1 MLTNRQIKILQTIV
15 EEFIKTNQP
24 VGSKRI
30 LELLDIKISSAT
42 IRNESVVLEHEGYLE
57 KQHTSSGRT
66 PSTKG
71 YRYYVDNI
79 MKLDSADY
87 TRLKTYLNQLLDLRK
102 YDIDKTINY
111 ASEIISE
118 LTKMTAV
125 VIKKQ
130 NTKDI
135 KLKKIELIVLSE
147 ILASVLFIFSDGDVQ
162 NKMFN
167 LKDISLSDLKIAIKL
182 FSDFLVDVK
191 LDQIQNYLS
200 DLKQQLALSIK
211 QYDYVLNTFINTI
224 LESKNEQKETHGM
237 RYMLENPEFND
248 TNKLKNAVKLV
259 EQLSPFDWFNIAY
272 ESNKNMNKIAIK
284 IGNEIDQINDDI
296 SMVATELKI
305 GNSSTVLTLV
315 GPKRVDYNQVNQLMN
330 LIIEI
335 INTKEN

>member
-296 SMVATELKI
+296 SMIATELKI

>member
-1 MLTNRQIKILQTIV
+1 MLTKRQVKILQTIV

-42 IRNESVVLEHEGYLE
+42 IRNESAILEHEGYLE

-87 TRLKTYLNQLLDLRK
+87 TRLKIYLNQLLDLRK

-111 ASEIISE
+111 AGEIISE

-125 VIKKQ
+125 IIKKQ
-130 NTKDI
+130 NIKNI
-135 KLKKIELIVLSE
+135 KLKKIELILLSE
-147 ILASVLFIFSDGDVQ
+147 FLASVLFIFSDGDVQ

-182 FSDFLVDVK
+182 FSDFLVNVK
-191 LDQIQNYLS
+191 LDEIDRYLN
-200 DLKQQLALSIK
+200 DLKHQLSLSIK

-296 SMVATELKI
+296 SMIATELKI

-335 INTKEN
+335 INAKEN

>member
-1 MLTNRQIKILQTIV
+1 MLTKRQVKILQTIV

-42 IRNESVVLEHEGYLE
+42 IRNESAILEHEGYLE

-87 TRLKTYLNQLLDLRK
+87 TRLKIYLNQLLDLRK

-111 ASEIISE
+111 AGEIISE

-125 VIKKQ
+125 IIKKQ
-130 NTKDI
+130 NIKNI
-135 KLKKIELIVLSE
+135 KLKKIELILLSE
-147 ILASVLFIFSDGDVQ
+147 FLVSVLFIFSDGDVQ

-191 LDQIQNYLS
+191 LDEIDRYLN
-200 DLKQQLALSIK
+200 DLKHQLSLSIK

-296 SMVATELKI
+296 SMIATELKI

-335 INTKEN
+335 INAKES

>member
-1 MLTNRQIKILQTIV
+1 MLTKRQVKILQTIV

-42 IRNESVVLEHEGYLE
+42 IRNESAILEHEGYLE

-87 TRLKTYLNQLLDLRK
+87 TRLKIYLNQLLDLRK

-125 VIKKQ
+125 VIKSK
-130 NTKDI
+130 NIKNI
-135 KLKKIELIVLSE
+135 KLKIELILLSE
-147 ILASVLFIFSDGDVQ
+147 FLASVLFIFSDGDVQ

-191 LDQIQNYLS
+191 LDEIDQYLN
-200 DLKQQLALSIK
+200 DLKHQLSLSIK

-296 SMVATELKI
+296 SMIATELKI

-315 GPKRVDYNQVNQLMN
+315 GPKRGRLQPSKPVNELN
-330 LIIEI
+330 YW
-335 INTKEN
+335 NY

>member
-1 MLTNRQIKILQTIV
+1 MLTKRQVKILQTIV

-42 IRNESVVLEHEGYLE
+42 IRNESAILEHEGYLE

-87 TRLKTYLNQLLDLRK
+87 TRLKIYLNQLLDLRK

-111 ASEIISE
+111 AGEIISE

-125 VIKKQ
+125 IIKKQ
-130 NTKDI
+130 NIKNI
-135 KLKKIELIVLSE
+135 KLKKIELILLSE
-147 ILASVLFIFSDGDVQ
+147 FLVSVLFIFSDGDVQ

-191 LDQIQNYLS
+191 LDEIDRYLN
-200 DLKQQLALSIK
+200 DLKHQLSLSIK

-272 ESNKNMNKIAIK
+272 ESSKNMNKIAIK

-296 SMVATELKI
+296 SMIATELKI

-335 INTKEN
+335 INAKEN

>member
-30 LELLDIKISSAT
+30 LELLNMKISSAT
-42 IRNESVVLEHEGYLE
+42 IRNESATLEHEGYLE

-87 TRLKTYLNQLLDLRK
+87 TRLKIYLNQLLDLRK

-130 NTKDI
+130 NIKDI
-135 KLKKIELIVLSE
+135 KLKKIELILLSE
-147 ILASVLFIFSDGDVQ
+147 FLASVLFIFSDGDVQ

-167 LKDISLSDLKIAIKL
+167 LKDVALSDLKIAIKL
-182 FSDFLVDVK
+182 FSDVLVDVK
-191 LDQIQNYLS
+191 LDEIDQYLN
-200 DLKQQLALSIK
+200 DLKHQLFLSIK

-296 SMVATELKI
+296 SMIATELKI

>member
-335 INTKEN
+335 IDTKEN

>member
-1 MLTNRQIKILQTIV
+1 MLTKRQVKILQTIV

-42 IRNESVVLEHEGYLE
+42 IRNESAILEHEGYLE

-87 TRLKTYLNQLLDLRK
+87 TRLKIYLNQLLDLRK

-130 NTKDI
+130 NIKNI
-135 KLKKIELIVLSE
+135 KLKKIELILLSE
-147 ILASVLFIFSDGDVQ
+147 FLASVLFIFSDGDVQ

-191 LDQIQNYLS
+191 LDEIDQYLN
-200 DLKQQLALSIK
+200 DLKHQLSLSIK

-296 SMVATELKI
+296 SMIATELKI

-335 INTKEN
+335 INAKES

>member
-1 MLTNRQIKILQTIV
+1 MLTKRQVKILQTIV

-42 IRNESVVLEHEGYLE
+42 IRNESAILEHEGYLE

-87 TRLKTYLNQLLDLRK
+87 TRLKIYLNQLLDLRK

-130 NTKDI
+130 NIKNI
-135 KLKKIELIVLSE
+135 KLKKIELILLSE
-147 ILASVLFIFSDGDVQ
+147 FLASVLFIFSDGDVQ

-191 LDQIQNYLS
+191 LDEIDQYLN
-200 DLKQQLALSIK
+200 DLKHQLSLSIK

-272 ESNKNMNKIAIK
+272 ESNKNINKIAIK

-296 SMVATELKI
+296 SMIATELKI

-335 INTKEN
+335 INAKEN

>member
-24 VGSKRI
+24 VGFKRI
-30 LELLDIKISSAT
+30 LELLNMKISSAT
-42 IRNESVVLEHEGYLE
+42 IRNKSATLEHEGYLE

-79 MKLDSADY
+79 MKLDLADY
-87 TRLKTYLNQLLDLRK
+87 TRLKIYLNQLLDLRK

-130 NTKDI
+130 NIKDI
-135 KLKKIELIVLSE
+135 KLKKIELILLSE
-147 ILASVLFIFSDGDVQ
+147 FLASVLFIFSDGDVQ

-167 LKDISLSDLKIAIKL
+167 LKDVALSDLKIAIKL
-182 FSDFLVDVK
+182 FSDVLVDVK
-191 LDQIQNYLS
+191 LDEIDQYLN
-200 DLKQQLALSIK
+200 DLKHQLSLSIK

-272 ESNKNMNKIAIK
+272 EFNKNMNKIAIK

-296 SMVATELKI
+296 SMIATELKI

>member
-1 MLTNRQIKILQTIV
+1 MLTKRQVKILQTIV

-42 IRNESVVLEHEGYLE
+42 IRNESAILEHEGYLE

-87 TRLKTYLNQLLDLRK
+87 TRLKIYLNQLLDLRK

-130 NTKDI
+130 NIKNI
-135 KLKKIELIVLSE
+135 KLKKIELILLSE
-147 ILASVLFIFSDGDVQ
+147 FLASVLFIFSDGDVQ

-191 LDQIQNYLS
+191 LDEIDQYLN
-200 DLKQQLALSIK
+200 DLKHQLSLSIK

-296 SMVATELKI
+296 SMIATELKI

-335 INTKEN
+335 INAKEN

>member
-1 MLTNRQIKILQTIV
+1 MLTKRQVKILQTIV

-42 IRNESVVLEHEGYLE
+42 IRNESAILEHEGYLE

-87 TRLKTYLNQLLDLRK
+87 TRLKIYLNQLLDLRK

-130 NTKDI
+130 NIKNI
-135 KLKKIELIVLSE
+135 KLKKIELILLSE
-147 ILASVLFIFSDGDVQ
+147 FLASVLFIFSDGDVQ

-191 LDQIQNYLS
+191 LDEIDQYLN
-200 DLKQQLALSIK
+200 DLKHQLSLSIK

-296 SMVATELKI
+296 SMIATELKI
-305 GNSSTVLTLV
+305 GNYSTVLTLV

-335 INTKEN
+335 INAKEN